1 MPPSKP
7 TKLVLL
13 MSAAGLG
20 LALPALAAASQASS
34 EAALAPQSCR
44 PGELPDLRDC
54 RIGLVVGG
62 TDDAGITVR
71 VLSAPT
77 GDSPDFEKV
86 SRAIAMIVMADPSTV
101 LAGTAAPAPAGQVR
115 TGQAAG
121 ARAHPAAAVPG
132 TLVLAVQSNGAA
144 ARKAEGRAEVA
155 APVRAVPHPA
165 GAQGAG
171 EAVPAATLS
180 APATDLDRTLAS
192 LAEVLGASI
201 DTQAV
206 GDKTP
211 VIRASAVAADA
222 PSASGADHLTTI
234 ADARGFRIAEGD
246 AAAHR
251 DWLVRLMQ
259 AHDIEV
265 ASHADIVLIDLGSIR
280 FDLKPGDLGLSSSLG
295 AQPVVA
301 TEEDKVLQTL
311 AFVRSSSDQ
320 SRDEADARRSGRKAG
335 AAARPD
341 SAVPAAA
348 AASEADKVL
357 DALALV
363 RGSADA
369 AQAGDAQPHDGD
381 RHARSPLG
389 DELVAVRTDKLEE
402 VRGGF
407 VTDGGLKVS
416 FGIERAVYINGD
428 LVATTTLNVGD
439 LSRTA
444 ATGTAPAANAA
455 AQAATGTLAL
465 IQTGPGNSFT
475 TAPIGAD
482 ALGTVIQNRLDNQQI
497 TAITRINAAVNS
509 ASIMRSLN
517 LQSSLRSATIDA
529 LRR

>member
-155 APVRAVPHPA
+155 APIEVSRHPA

-171 EAVPAATLS
+171 EAAPAATLS

-201 DTQAV
+201 DTQAA
-206 GDKTP
+206 GDETP
-211 VIRASAVAADA
+211 VIRAPAVAADA
-222 PSASGADHLTTI
+222 PSASAADRLTTT
-234 ADARGFRIAEGD
+234 ADARGFRLAEGD

-320 SRDEADARRSGRKAG
+320 SRDEANARRSGRKAG

-341 SAVPAAA
+341 SAGPAAA

-357 DALALV
+357 DVLALV

-369 AQAGDAQPHDGD
+369 AHAGDAQPHDGD
-381 RHARSPLG
+381 RHSRSPLG

-465 IQTGPGNSFT
+465 IQTGPGNTFT

>member
-155 APVRAVPHPA
+155 APIEVSRHPA

-171 EAVPAATLS
+171 EAAPAATLS

-201 DTQAV
+201 DTQAA
-206 GDKTP
+206 GDETP
-211 VIRASAVAADA
+211 AIRASAVAADA
-222 PSASGADHLTTI
+222 PSASAADRLATT

-320 SRDEADARRSGRKAG
+320 SRDEANARRSGRKAG

-341 SAVPAAA
+341 SAGPAAA

-357 DALALV
+357 DVLALV

-369 AQAGDAQPHDGD
+369 AHAGDAQPHDGD
-381 RHARSPLG
+381 RHSRSPLG

-465 IQTGPGNSFT
+465 IQTGPGNTFT
-475 TAPIGAD
+475 TGPIGAD

>member
-121 ARAHPAAAVPG
+121 ARAHRAAAVPG

-155 APVRAVPHPA
+155 APIEVSRHPA

-171 EAVPAATLS
+171 EAAPAATLS

-201 DTQAV
+201 DTQAA
-206 GDKTP
+206 GDETP

-222 PSASGADHLTTI
+222 PSASAADRLTTT
-234 ADARGFRIAEGD
+234 ADARGFRLAEGD

-280 FDLKPGDLGLSSSLG
+280 FDLKSGDLGLSSSLG

>member
-132 TLVLAVQSNGAA
+132 TLVLAVQSNGAV

-155 APVRAVPHPA
+155 APIEVSRHPA

-171 EAVPAATLS
+171 EAAPAATLS

-201 DTQAV
+201 DTQAA
-206 GDKTP
+206 GDETP

-222 PSASGADHLTTI
+222 PSAADHITTT
-234 ADARGFRIAEGD
+234 ADARGFRLAEGD

-320 SRDEADARRSGRKAG
+320 SRDEANARRSGRKAG

-341 SAVPAAA
+341 SAGPAAA

-357 DALALV
+357 DVLALV

-369 AQAGDAQPHDGD
+369 AHAGDAQPHDGD
-381 RHARSPLG
+381 RHSRSPLG

>member
-155 APVRAVPHPA
+155 APIEVSRHPA

-171 EAVPAATLS
+171 EAAPAATLS

-201 DTQAV
+201 DTQAA
-206 GDKTP
+206 GDETP
-211 VIRASAVAADA
+211 AIRASAVAADA
-222 PSASGADHLTTI
+222 PSASAADRLATT

-320 SRDEADARRSGRKAG
+320 SRDEANARRSGRKAG

-341 SAVPAAA
+341 SAGPAAA

-357 DALALV
+357 DVLALV

-369 AQAGDAQPHDGD
+369 AHAGDAQPHDGD
-381 RHARSPLG
+381 RHSRSPLG

>member
-71 VLSAPT
+71 VLSAPA

-101 LAGTAAPAPAGQVR
+101 LAGTAASAPAGQVR

-155 APVRAVPHPA
+155 APIEVSRHPA

-171 EAVPAATLS
+171 EAAPVATLS

-201 DTQAV
+201 DTQAA
-206 GDKTP
+206 GDETP
-211 VIRASAVAADA
+211 VIRAPAVAADA
-222 PSASGADHLTTI
+222 PSASAADRLTTT
-234 ADARGFRIAEGD
+234 ADARGFRLAEGD

-320 SRDEADARRSGRKAG
+320 SRDEANARRSGRKAG

-341 SAVPAAA
+341 SAGPAAA

-357 DALALV
+357 DVLALV

-369 AQAGDAQPHDGD
+369 AHAGDAQPHDGD

-465 IQTGPGNSFT
+465 IQTGPGNTFT